1 MSQDTHCLFST
12 VRNNTAGRI
21 LFGFLPPHGRELAA
35 GEEFT
40 IFGNVVDMIAT
51 RRGDRVSSRRD
62 IQAFEAAISR
72 GDLVIVHTPA
82 PIFQDQTTHAIKML
96 RLNSG
101 SLGVV
106 DPCWANPGSVVEEGF
121 E

>member
-21 LFGFLPPHGRELAA
+21 LFGFLPPHGRELQA

-40 IFGNVVDMIAT
+40 VFGNIIDLIAH

-62 IQAFEAAISR
+62 IQAFESAISR
-72 GDLVIVHTPA
+72 GDMVIVHTPA
-82 PIFQDQTTHAIKML
+82 PIFQDQATQAIKML
-96 RLNSG
+96 QLSG
-101 SLGVV
+101 GALGVV
-106 DPCWANPGSVVEEGF
+106 DPCWANPGSVVEEGPS
-121 E
+121 